1 MALSN
6 STNFSITRDQLIAG
20 ALRIAGAVQQGESPT
35 STQVIEASEALN
47 MLVKSWQ
54 PDGLQLWVTKEY
66 TLTLTASTASY
77 TVNTPKLLR
86 VIQAYNHNTT
96 SNVDIPMRIIT
107 RDEYNRLGNKTSTG
121 TPIQLLAI
129 PNRTDTTIKVFP
141 VPDSTA
147 ASTQQII
154 MVYQKPFDDFDSST
168 DEPEF
173 PSEWFAAL
181 KFALAAQ
188 LAPEYGMEINERKEL
203 LAEAALYKSE
213 AMSGTTEEGSM
224 FFAADVRDW

>member
-1 MALSN
+1 MSLSN
-6 STNFSITRDQLIAG
+6 STNFSTTRNELIKG
-20 ALRIAGAVQQGESPT
+20 ALRIAGAIQQGEEPT
-35 STQVIEASEALN
+35 TTQISEAAEALN

-54 PDGLQLWVTKEY
+54 PDGLQLWVTREY
-66 TLTLTASTASY
+66 TLSLTASTSSY
-77 TVNTPKLLR
+77 TISTPKLLR
-86 VIQAYNHNTT
+86 VIQAYNHNT
-96 SNVDIPMRIIT
+96 SSSVDIPMRVIT

-129 PNRTDTTIKVFP
+129 PNRTDTTVKVFP
-141 VPDSTA
+141 VPDSTT
-147 ASTQQII
+147 ASTQQIV
-154 MVYQKPFDDFDSST
+154 MVYQKPFDDFDAST

-173 PSEWFAAL
+173 PSEWFVAL

-203 LAEAALYKSE
+203 LAEAALYKNE

-224 FFAADVRDW
+224 FFAADIRDW